1 MGCLTPPP
9 PPIPSLATPLFCT
22 TLQVDKQIESGEY
35 FLKPKEKEAAEKRAR
50 TEGQSATSLERQSK
64 KRQEA
69 FVVPEEERGA
79 DVKDRVREKRKREKR
94 EREE

>member
-1 MGCLTPPP
+1 M
-9 PPIPSLATPLFCT
+9 
-22 TLQVDKQIESGEY
+22 
-35 FLKPKEKEAAEKRAR
+35 
-50 TEGQSATSLERQSK
+50 ERQSK